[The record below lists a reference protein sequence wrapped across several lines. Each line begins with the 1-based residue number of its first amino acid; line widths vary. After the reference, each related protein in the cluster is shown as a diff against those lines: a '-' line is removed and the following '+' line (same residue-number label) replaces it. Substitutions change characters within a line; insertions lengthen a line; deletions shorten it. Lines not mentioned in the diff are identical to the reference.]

1 MKRALFG
8 VLVAACSSPPP
19 AKEPPAPP
27 PKCASVAD
35 HLLELMTP
43 EAKDAPSENLDA
55 MRRLFNDHCR
65 DDQWTPAAQDC
76 VLAAASLQEVGQ
88 RCSDK
93 LTPEQTMALGTAIEG
108 ARAPAEAGVA
118 PPPPMDANVDAK

>member
-1 MKRALFG
+1 MRRALIA
-8 VLVAACSSPPP
+8 VVVAACSSPPAP
-19 AKEPPAPP
+19 KEPPAPP

-43 EAKDAPSENLDA
+43 EAKGAPSERLDE

-65 DDQWTPAAQDC
+65 DDRWTPQAQDC
-76 VLAAASLQEVGQ
+76 VLAAASLKEVGE
-88 RCSDK
+88 RCGDK

-108 ARAPAEAGVA
+108 ATTPADAGVA
-118 PPPPMDANVDAK
+118 PSDASIDAM